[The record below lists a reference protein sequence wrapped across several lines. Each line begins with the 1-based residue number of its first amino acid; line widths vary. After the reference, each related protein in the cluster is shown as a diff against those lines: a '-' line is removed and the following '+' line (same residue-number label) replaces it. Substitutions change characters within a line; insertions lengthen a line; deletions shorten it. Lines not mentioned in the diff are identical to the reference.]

1 MGWYVIF
8 PFEWNLTDY
17 HLASSTVAYI
27 ALQLAKAAGLRVVCI
42 ADAIKHGSQLV
53 DTGADVLVHRKDTD
67 EATAVVRAV
76 TKNELYYG
84 LDAVGKDT
92 AALLQKT
99 LRSSEGNGCR
109 RAHLAGLTG
118 VPKEK
123 LPGIV
128 HHKVPIKMFHES
140 PEVGNAVVDWLESL
154 LLHGSLKA
162 PKTAEAKGGLEGV
175 NDALSTLRNGTAAA
189 QRIVIPI

>member
-1 MGWYVIF
+1 MGWFVILSYGL
-8 PFEWNLTDY
+8 NLTDY
-17 HLASSTVAYI
+17 YAASSTVAYI
-27 ALQLAKAAGLRVVCI
+27 ALQLAKTAGLRVICI
-42 ADAIKHGSQLV
+42 ADAIKYGSQLV

-67 EATAVVRAV
+67 EAIAVVRAV

-92 AALLQKT
+92 AAILQKALRT
-99 LRSSEGNGCR
+99 LDDTGCR

-118 VPKEK
+118 VPKER

-140 PEVGNAVVDWLESL
+140 PEVGKAVVNWLESL
-154 LLHGSLKA
+154 LLSGSLRA
-162 PKTAEAKGGLEGV
+162 PSTAEAKGGLEGI
-175 NDALSTLRNGTAAA
+175 NDALSTLRDGTAAA
-189 QRIVIPI
+189 QRIVVPI